1 MTETASTAPT
11 RFADLNDRKIAYR
24 RFGSG
29 TPIVLNVR
37 FRGTMDSWDPLFLD
51 ELAKDFEVIVY
62 DYSGLGASTGT
73 PSYDRASLVRDAKDL
88 IDFLG
93 FDSVV
98 IGGWSLGGVVA
109 QKFTATHP
117 DLVSHTILIGTA
129 PPGTPEK
136 SGERL
141 FIETAM
147 HPHND
152 FEDQVI
158 LFFEPNSKR
167 SRDAAE
173 RSLARIEARKTDR
186 SPEIVESVFMKLL
199 SEKTDPTTIYSDPN
213 GADAKLL
220 ASGIRPILVVSG
232 DHDIACPIENWLSL
246 TTKWRSL
253 HLLTI
258 PQAGHGPHHQEPVFC
273 AETIRAFVKN
283 HSAKHFD

>member
-1 MTETASTAPT
+1 MTDTASTAPT
-11 RFADLNDRKIAYR
+11 RFADLEDRKIAYR

-51 ELAKDFEVIVY
+51 ELSKNFEVIIY
-62 DYSGLGASTGT
+62 DYSGLGASTGS
-73 PSYDRASLVRDAKDL
+73 PSYDRASLVKDAKDL

-93 FDSVV
+93 FETVV
-98 IGGWSLGGVVA
+98 IAGWSLGGVVA

-117 DLVSHTILIGTA
+117 NLVSHTVLIGTA

-141 FIETAM
+141 FMETAM
-147 HPHND
+147 HPNNGLD
-152 FEDQVI
+152 DQII
-158 LFFEPNSKR
+158 LFFEPTSER
-167 SRDAAE
+167 SRDAAN
-173 RSLARIEARKTDR
+173 RSLDRIESRKTDR
-186 SPEIVESVFMKLL
+186 SPQIAESVFLKLL
-199 SEKTDPTTIYSDPN
+199 SEAKDRTTIYPDPD
-213 GADAKLL
+213 GADGKLL

-253 HLLTI
+253 HLLSI

-273 AETIRAFVKN
+273 AETVTSFVRS
-283 HSAKHFD
+283 HQAK